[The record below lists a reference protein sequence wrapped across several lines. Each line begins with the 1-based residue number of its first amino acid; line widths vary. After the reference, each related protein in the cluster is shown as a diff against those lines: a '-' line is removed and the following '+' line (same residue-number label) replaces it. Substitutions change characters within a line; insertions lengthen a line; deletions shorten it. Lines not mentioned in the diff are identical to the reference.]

1 MKQKRKAQKPQSP
14 EKARARGQKQ
24 LAKQIQQLLEER
36 GTNTLKKVQEAI
48 FEEKIESPEIR
59 EALKH
64 FLSYR
69 RGFLVRPM
77 LISLGCEAVGGTT
90 DLIPEVA
97 TPLVLMSGG
106 MDIHDDIID
115 NQKTQESRPT
125 VFGKFNRDV
134 ALLTGDALLFKGL
147 ILWQK
152 LAKNLDIEKF
162 IAVTD
167 NLSKAFF
174 EVGDGEALELGL
186 IGRTDV
192 DPEQYLQI
200 VKKKAADIELLM
212 RIGAIL
218 GKGSQDEIEA
228 LGRYG
233 RFLGMLWILNDDLAD
248 MFDFKE
254 MARRVKKG
262 CLPLPVLYAF
272 RNLDIRD
279 RLQEILSRKEI
290 TRKDA
295 ETILQMT
302 IDGKGV
308 KQAEKIMKTLAS
320 SGLEEVGKLVDP
332 VRLTLLIQGSLVSLQ
347 IWEKTKLVRTSH

>member
-1 MKQKRKAQKPQSP
+1 MKQPTHAGNEH
-14 EKARARGQKQ
+14 EK
-24 LAKQIQQLLEER
+24 LQQEIMDLLEER
-36 GTNTLKKVQEAI
+36 GTETFKKVQEAI
-48 FEEKIESPEIR
+48 LEEKIECREIR
-59 EALKH
+59 QALEH

-69 RGFLVRPM
+69 REGFLVRPT
-77 LISLGCEAVGGTT
+77 LISLSCEIVGGSLNVIS
-90 DLIPEVA
+90 DVPV
-97 TPLVLMSGG
+97 PLVLMSAG

-115 NQKTQESRPT
+115 NSKTQNHRPT
-125 VFGKFNRDV
+125 VLGKFNRDI
-134 ALLTGDALLFKGL
+134 ALLAGDALLFKGL

-262 CLPLPVLYAF
+262 CLPLPVLYAL
-272 RNLDIRD
+272 RNSETRD
-279 RLQEILSRKEI
+279 RLQDIISRKEI

-302 IDGKGV
+302 IDGKGL

-320 SGLEEVGKLVDP
+320 SGLKEVGKLVDP

-347 IWEKTKLVRTSH
+347 IWEKAKLVRTSH